1 MPTYTHL
8 FCDAPDSIRL
18 MESKC
23 LPLEPGE
30 IRIAVAA
37 SGLSP
42 GTESR
47 CFAGKQPGA
56 PADGFIPGYQCAGRV
71 SESRSDLFTHGDL
84 VFSTG
89 TQRAELPRMWGGHSS
104 EAVVNAS
111 KAYRLPPHTSLP
123 LASLAKLAAI
133 ARHGIRVA
141 RPLPT
146 ERIAV
151 VGLGPIGFFS
161 ATILRLLGHDPVA
174 FDLSPERCE
183 LFRSH
188 GGQASVID
196 PNHPVAIQIQ
206 SAAQPDLLIDAT
218 GAPALLPQLL
228 EAGHDLPWD
237 DSIRPGLR
245 LLLQGSYPGDVQFN
259 YQAAFM
265 REITL
270 LIPRDNQPA
279 DLRDVLSWIADG
291 RLRLPEGAI
300 SLAAPSQAQE
310 VYRALKNAR
319 GLPLTTVFEWI
330 T

>member
-1 MPTYTHL
+1 MHL

-18 MESKC
+18 MESTS
-23 LPLEPGE
+23 LSLQPGE

-47 CFAGKQPGA
+47 CFAGKQPDA
-56 PADGFIPGYQCAGRV
+56 PAGGFIPGYQCAGRV
-71 SESRSDLFTHGDL
+71 SESRSDLFVPGDL

-89 TQRAELPRMWGGHSS
+89 TQRSERPRLWGGHCS
-104 EAVVNAS
+104 EAIVNAA

-123 LASLAKLAAI
+123 LAALAKLAAI
-133 ARHGIRVA
+133 ARHGIRMA
-141 RPLPT
+141 APLPT
-146 ERIAV
+146 ERIAI

-161 ATILRLLGHDPVA
+161 AAILRLLGHDPVA

-183 LFRSH
+183 LFRSL
-188 GGQASVID
+188 GGSASVID
-196 PNHPVAIQIQ
+196 PSLPVAPQIQ
-206 SAAQPDLLIDAT
+206 TAAQPNLLIDAT

-228 EAGHDLPWD
+228 GAGHDLPWD

-259 YQAAFM
+259 YQNAFM

-279 DLRDVLSWIADG
+279 DLREVLAWIADG

-300 SLAAPSQAQE
+300 ALASPSNAQE
-310 VYRALKNAR
+310 IYSALKSAR
-319 GLPLTTVFEWI
+319 GLPLTTVFDWN